1 MALSPPDRSKKLN
14 GFANEGRKRVKLNII
29 EPWHPITTDRER
41 AAMETELLVELREG
55 HSLFGL
61 AVVAAARRLDQDD
74 VLFELEDGRVAGVHL
89 TWRGRK
95 EVDDRYPRTE
105 IFKSADVWALRMI
118 EHNADL

>member
-1 MALSPPDRSKKLN
+1 MKLDI
-14 GFANEGRKRVKLNII
+14 V

-41 AAMETELLVELREG
+41 TRMEIELLVELREG

-61 AVVAAARRLDQDD
+61 AVMAVARRHDQDD
-74 VLFELEDGRVAGVHL
+74 VLFELEDGRVAEVHL

-95 EVDDRYPRTE
+95 EIDNRYPRTE
-105 IFKSADVWALRMI
+105 IFESAEVWALRMM